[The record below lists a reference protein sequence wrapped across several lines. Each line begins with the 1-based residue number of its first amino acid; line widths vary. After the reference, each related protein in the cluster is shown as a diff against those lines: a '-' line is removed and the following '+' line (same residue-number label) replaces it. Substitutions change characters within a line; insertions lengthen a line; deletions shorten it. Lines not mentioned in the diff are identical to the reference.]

1 MLERIFRT
9 FVKLFW
15 DEYNNSSSRITLEI
29 LILLI
34 ASVVYYFSGVGFLTS
49 IVIQTITFM
58 LLMFARNITV
68 SEEEAKERERNSSI
82 LSNSAY
88 PFLFCVFVFVFFCFI
103 VPYIVLNIKFEPLT
117 FVVFTIPQMLIFIGF
132 SVNLY
137 KYLNQ

>member
-34 ASVVYYFSGVGFLTS
+34 ASVVYCFNGVGFLTS
-49 IVIQTITFM
+49 IIIQVLTFM
-58 LLMFARNITV
+58 LLIFARKITV
-68 SEEEAKERERNSSI
+68 SEEETKEKGRNRTL
-82 LSNSAY
+82 LSDRTY
-88 PFLFCVFVFVFFCFI
+88 PLLFCIFVFVFFCFV

-117 FVVFTIPQMLIFIGF
+117 FVVFTIPQILIFIGF

-137 KYLNQ
+137 KYIKQ

>member
-1 MLERIFRT
+1 MLERFFRT

-34 ASVVYYFSGVGFLTS
+34 ASVVYYLSGVGFLTS
-49 IVIQTITFM
+49 IAIQAITFM

-68 SEEEAKERERNSSI
+68 SEEEAKEKERNKTT
-82 LSNSAY
+82 LSNSTY

-137 KYLNQ
+137 KYLKQ